1 MNQAKI
7 LVYISSA
14 TQVPHREGTS
24 HEVGVFLG
32 ELVEPLIPLYK
43 AGHHIDFVS
52 PDGNTCTI
60 DKASFNLMY
69 WRFSTKRLNTSK
81 AFLETLNRLGMN
93 RPIKLSDLL
102 QNNAL
107 LQSYDALFIPGGHAP
122 MTDVL
127 HINWMKG
134 SQYNN
139 ETGKL
144 LFHFHQH
151 NKPTA
156 TICHGGAALAAGPDI
171 DGQWIYNGYR
181 MTCVSMLAEKL
192 VEDVPFFNSG
202 GHLPDYPVP
211 ILQRKGGIVENVMLG
226 KVLVIEDR
234 ELITAQDPTS
244 AEELGSVLIAKIESY
259 LNLKTLKY

>member
-1 MNQAKI
+1 MNQARI

-43 AGHHIDFVS
+43 AGHNLDFVS
-52 PDGNTCTI
+52 PDGNTCSI
-60 DKASFNLMY
+60 DKSSYNLMY
-69 WRFSTKRLNTSK
+69 WRFSTRRLNASK

-93 RPIKLSDLL
+93 RPMKLADLL
-102 QNNAL
+102 KNDAL

-122 MTDVL
+122 MTDIL
-127 HINWMKG
+127 HTNWMKG
-134 SQYNN
+134 SEYNN

-156 TICHGGAALAAGPDI
+156 AICHGSAALAAGPVI
-171 DGQWIYNGYR
+171 DGRWIYNGYR

-211 ILQRKGGIVENVMLG
+211 ILQRKGGLVDNVMLG

-244 AEELGSVLIAKIESY
+244 AEELGSALIAKIESY
-259 LNLKTLKY
+259 LTLNSHK

>member
-1 MNQAKI
+1 MKKVKI

-24 HEVGVFLG
+24 HEVGIFLG
-32 ELVEPLIPLYK
+32 ELVEPLMPLYK

-69 WRFSTKRLNTSK
+69 WRFSTRKLNASK
-81 AFLETLNRLGMN
+81 AFLETLNRLGMD
-93 RPIKLSDLL
+93 RPMKLSDLL
-102 QNNAL
+102 RNDAL
-107 LQSYDALFIPGGHAP
+107 LQSYDVLFIPGGHAP

-127 HINWMKG
+127 HVNWMQG
-134 SQYNN
+134 PVYNK
-139 ETGKL
+139 ETGSL
-144 LFHFHQH
+144 LLHFHQH

-156 TICHGGAALAAGPDI
+156 TICHGGAALAAAPNV
-171 DGQWIYNGYR
+171 DGHWIYHNYR

-202 GHLPDYPVP
+202 GHLPDYPVL
-211 ILQRKGGIVENVMLG
+211 ILERKGGVVENAMLG
-226 KVLVIEDR
+226 RVLVIEDR

-244 AEELGSVLIAKIESY
+244 AEELGKQLLAKIE
-259 LNLKTLKY
+259 KCIQ

>member
-32 ELVEPLIPLYK
+32 ELVEPLMPLYK
-43 AGHHIDFVS
+43 AGHQIDFVS
-52 PDGNTCTI
+52 PDGNTCFI

-69 WRFSTKRLNTSK
+69 WRFSTRRLNASK
-81 AFLETLNRLGMN
+81 AFLETLNRLGMS
-93 RPIKLSDLL
+93 RPMKLSDLL
-102 QNNAL
+102 QNKAL
-107 LQSYDALFIPGGHAP
+107 LQSYHALFIPGGHAP
-122 MTDVL
+122 MTDIL
-127 HINWMKG
+127 HVNWMKG

-139 ETGKL
+139 DTGRL
-144 LFHFHQH
+144 LFHFHQN

-156 TICHGGAALAAGPDI
+156 TICHGSAALAAAPDI
-171 DGQWIYNGYR
+171 DGQWIYSGYR

-211 ILQRKGGIVENVMLG
+211 ILQRKGALVENVMLG

-234 ELITAQDPTS
+234 ELMTAQDPTS
-244 AEELGSVLIAKIESY
+244 AAELGLALIAKIESY
-259 LNLKTLKY
+259 LIVNSNK